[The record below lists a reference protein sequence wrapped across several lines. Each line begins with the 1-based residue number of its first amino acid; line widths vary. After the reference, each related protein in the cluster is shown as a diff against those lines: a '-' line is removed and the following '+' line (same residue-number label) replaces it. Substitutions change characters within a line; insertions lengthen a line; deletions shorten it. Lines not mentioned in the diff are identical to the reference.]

1 MNEFISKDLSPMVS
15 VLFRKVDLKIK
26 EIKKNK
32 DITPYR
38 ITLIKFAGN
47 KVFVPIMNN
56 KPKSSGSINKKL
68 KKP

>member
-1 MNEFISKDLSPMVS
+1 MVS
-15 VLFRKVDLKIK
+15 VLFSKVDLKIK

-32 DITPYR
+32 DMKPYK

-56 KPKSSGSINKKL
+56 KPKSSGNINKKL